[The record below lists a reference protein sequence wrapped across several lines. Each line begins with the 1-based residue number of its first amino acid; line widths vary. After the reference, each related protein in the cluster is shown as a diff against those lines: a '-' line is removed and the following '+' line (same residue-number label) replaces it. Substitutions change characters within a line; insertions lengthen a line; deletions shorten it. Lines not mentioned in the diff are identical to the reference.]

1 MKKHLKLCEAC
12 KHNPIHKIEESD
24 ETKQP
29 YKLCNQ
35 CHERLISLS
44 LHPNE
49 WYNLAVVH
57 SPYKYYLH
65 DNFYEEDG
73 VAVQPELEIDEH
85 NLTSAPTLDE
95 VSPNL
100 KNLLDYTMTRW
111 FLQEEEIEALN
122 RYDKNEILD
131 AVMSRFS
138 NTINSVIKTRLL
150 EIVISVLGENASDWI
165 RKLWKDFDEDLIAP
179 LSYAAAYCLPFEEAF
194 PSVIEKLKS
203 VLERELPTTSF
214 TCLHSFQSSATLDW
228 IEKHTV
234 SFHNDWARL
243 AAVSQLTW
251 TRIKSWLTKGHP
263 LSLIA
268 LDAMVSCIPSNE
280 DILHEMNPKILLT
293 DSSEIKPILLAYK
306 EKDNVPTVKTSVETI
321 LENKTEIFQYMNPLQ
336 ISIKKKPQNFLVM
349 DGTVQIHENRLDEYV
364 HFINTNNFTD
374 VYIND
379 LRYSLNHINFLERC
393 PQIES
398 LHISSTCITDYSALY
413 KLKNLKSLA
422 LEEPQVPLNLTEL
435 ESFTNLE
442 ELYIQ
447 WNKNITGFESC
458 PNLKELYIWKY
469 KPKQKNLEEL
479 IPLRKLEKLRITQG
493 NINSLKGC
501 RAFPKLKQLELNY
514 LRNLEHIDEIENNAS
529 TLKYVEF
536 DHCSKMKNHDYLR
549 YLTELETLILSGCG
563 NIQNLQFI
571 KELPKL
577 KHFSFVDSTILDGN
591 LEPCVGID
599 FVGFNNKRHYSH
611 KFNELNTDPKS
622 TLV

>member
-1 MKKHLKLCEAC
+1 MKKNLELCEAC
-12 KHNPIHKIEESD
+12 KQNPVHKIEESD
-24 ETKQP
+24 EANQP
-29 YKLCNQ
+29 YKLCSP

-65 DNFYEEDG
+65 DDFYEENG
-73 VAVQPELEIDEH
+73 VATQPELNMDEH
-85 NLTSAPTLDE
+85 NLTPTPTLE
-95 VSPNL
+95 NVRSNL

-111 FLQEEEIEALN
+111 FLQEEEIGALTM
-122 RYDKNEILD
+122 YDKSEVLD
-131 AVMSRFS
+131 AVMNRFS
-138 NTINSVIKTRLL
+138 NTINGVIKTRLL
-150 EIVISVLGENASDWI
+150 EIVICVLGESASDWV
-165 RKLWKDFDEDLIAP
+165 RKLWGKFDEDLIAP
-179 LSYAAAYCLPFEEAF
+179 LSHAAAYCLPSEEAF
-194 PSVIEKLKS
+194 PLVIEKLKS
-203 VLERELPTTSF
+203 VLERDLPTTSF
-214 TCLHSFQSSATLDW
+214 ICLHSFQSSATLDW
-228 IEKHTV
+228 IEENAV
-234 SFHNDWARL
+234 SFHSDWGQL

-251 TRIKSWLTKGHP
+251 TRIKSWLTKGQP

-268 LDAMVSCIPSNE
+268 LDAMISCIPSNE
-280 DILHEMNPKILLT
+280 DTLHEMNPKILLT
-293 DSSEIKPILLAYK
+293 DPSEIKSILMNYK
-306 EKDNVPTVKTSVETI
+306 EIDNVPTVKTSVETI
-321 LENKTEIFQYMNPLQ
+321 LENKTKIFQYMNPLQ
-336 ISIKKKPQNFLVM
+336 ISIKKKPQNFLIM

-364 HFINTNNFTD
+364 DFINTNNFTD

-379 LRYSLNHINFLERC
+379 LRYSLDHINFLERC

-398 LHISSTCITDYSALY
+398 LHISSTTITDYSALY

-422 LEEPQVPLNLTEL
+422 LEEPQVPLNVTAL
-435 ESFTNLE
+435 ESYTNLE

-479 IPLRKLEKLRITQG
+479 MSLQKLEKLRITQG

-501 RAFPKLKQLELNY
+501 RAFPKLKHLEIYY

-529 TLKYVEF
+529 TLTYIEF
-536 DHCSKMKNHDYLR
+536 DHCSKIKNHGYLR
-549 YLTELETLILSGCG
+549 YLTELETVILSGCG
-563 NIQNLQFI
+563 NIQNLQFV

-577 KHFSFVDSTILDGN
+577 KLLSFVDSTIVDGN

-611 KFNELNTDPKS
+611 KFNELNKDHKS

>member
-1 MKKHLKLCEAC
+1 MKKNLELCEAC
-12 KHNPIHKIEESD
+12 KHNPIHNAIDFDKSN
-24 ETKQP
+24 QSF
-29 YKLCNQ
+29 KLCSQ
-35 CHERLISLS
+35 CHNRLIS
-44 LHPNE
+44 
-49 WYNLAVVH
+49 
-57 SPYKYYLH
+57 
-65 DNFYEEDG
+65 F
-73 VAVQPELEIDEH
+73 
-85 NLTSAPTLDE
+85 
-95 VSPNL
+95 
-100 KNLLDYTMTRW
+100 
-111 FLQEEEIEALN
+111 
-122 RYDKNEILD
+122 
-131 AVMSRFS
+131 
-138 NTINSVIKTRLL
+138 
-150 EIVISVLGENASDWI
+150 
-165 RKLWKDFDEDLIAP
+165 
-179 LSYAAAYCLPFEEAF
+179 
-194 PSVIEKLKS
+194 
-203 VLERELPTTSF
+203 
-214 TCLHSFQSSATLDW
+214 
-228 IEKHTV
+228 
-234 SFHNDWARL
+234 
-243 AAVSQLTW
+243 
-251 TRIKSWLTKGHP
+251 
-263 LSLIA
+263 
-268 LDAMVSCIPSNE
+268 
-280 DILHEMNPKILLT
+280 
-293 DSSEIKPILLAYK
+293 
-306 EKDNVPTVKTSVETI
+306 
-321 LENKTEIFQYMNPLQ
+321 
-336 ISIKKKPQNFLVM
+336 KKKPQNFLVM

-364 HFINTNNFTD
+364 HFINTNNFND

-379 LRYSLNHINFLERC
+379 LRYSLNHINFLEHC

-435 ESFTNLE
+435 ASFTNLE

-529 TLKYVEF
+529 TLKYIEF

-549 YLTELETLILSGCG
+549 YLTNLETLILSGCG

-577 KHFSFVDSTILDGN
+577 KHFSFVDSTIVDGN

-611 KFNELNTDPKS
+611 KFNELNPDFPY
-622 TLV
+622 